1 MGSPVKMLVAH
12 VPTDEGWR
20 VTKGITPKLFR
31 MADDVVLVKKLL

>member
-1 MGSPVKMLVAH
+1 MGSPNEMLVTDE
-12 VPTDEGWR
+12 PTVEGWR